1 MAPSLTGHIASEDGG
16 VEQPAL
22 ALLRELGWSHLNLMN
37 ETPGPANP
45 TGRTSFRQAH
55 LPARL
60 RAALRRLNPA
70 LPDEALSLAET
81 ELTRDRAAML
91 PIAANREV
99 YRLLVNGVAV
109 EVKRPDGRFETLRVR
124 AVDWLD
130 PAANDFLVASQ
141 VWIEGLLH
149 KRRPDTIGY
158 VNGLP
163 LMVAEWKGP
172 TQALAEAHEKNLR
185 DYRDTIPHLFDANGF
200 VILSNGLEAVMGGA
214 HAPFQVFAPWKRL
227 EEGGPQSVGLETLLR
242 ATCAP
247 DRFLDL
253 IENFLLFE
261 EARGGLR
268 KVVAKYHQV
277 LGVNRAIEA
286 VDDIAGNRGRLGV
299 FWHTQGSGKSL
310 SMAMFAEK
318 VLRRKGGNFSF
329 VIVTDRTELD
339 DQIAGTFAAVG
350 ALTKGVNEAQ
360 ASSRAHLRELLAGH
374 ERYVFT
380 LIHKFSTADRE
391 PMPVLSD
398 RSDIIVIT
406 DEAHRSQY
414 DQLAANMRAALPN
427 AAFIGFTG
435 TPLIKGEESRTRE
448 VFGDYVSIYDF
459 AQSVADGAT
468 VPLYYEA
475 RKPELQLNAEDL
487 RDELDALLDE
497 AALDE
502 AQEAKLQKQFA
513 RQYHL
518 ITRND
523 RLEKIADDVAR
534 HFSAR
539 GYRGKAMF
547 VAVDKATAVRMHD
560 KVRAAVARLIAEDE
574 AALKT
579 AGEAEGA
586 ALLER
591 LEWMR
596 SLDMAVVVSQSQNE
610 IDDLRAQGLDILPHR
625 HRMQAEDLE
634 AKFKHP
640 DDPFRLV
647 FVCAMWITGFDVPS
661 IGTVYLDKPMKNH
674 TLMQT
679 IARANRRAE
688 GKTSGVIVDY
698 IGVFN
703 NLQKALAIYAG
714 GAGGATGGEGPIKDK
729 ASLVAALESALE
741 ATRTFA
747 AQAGADM
754 AAIAASPPGFG
765 RLGMIQTAIEA
776 LIAPDERRREFLRLT
791 AETVKAYKAV
801 LPDER
806 AAPFVTLVSVAHVL
820 SLKLKPGVADISE
833 ISAQIAALL
842 DQRIEGVAIFTPII
856 EGDRPEGRVDLSG
869 IDFEKLAGLFATKP
883 KTAAETL
890 RGVAETQARFMASE
904 NPTRFDLVE
913 KLEEMVQAYNSGSID
928 ATSYFEWL
936 KTFLATLGE
945 EDKRAAREGLT
956 EEELA
961 IFDLLTKPEP
971 KLTKAQEAE
980 VKRVARALLEKLE
993 GLLDAVDWTAGQQT
1007 RASVFSEIRVTLND
1021 LPEEPYPERVWN
1033 TKVGAVWEFVLGRY
1047 GAGQTLKPRDPRE
1060 VNQNDT

>member
-1 MAPSLTGHIASEDGG
+1 MPPSLTGPIASEDGG

-22 ALLRELGWSHLNLMN
+22 ALLQELGWSRVNLMN
-37 ETPGPANP
+37 EAPGPANQ
-45 TGRTSFRQAH
+45 TGRTSFKQTY

-60 RAALRRLNPA
+60 RAALKALNPM
-70 LPDEALSLAET
+70 LPAEALSLAEI
-81 ELTRDRAAML
+81 ELTRDRSAML
-91 PIAANREV
+91 PIAANRDV
-99 YRLLVNGVAV
+99 YRLLVDGVTV
-109 EVKRPDGRFETLRVR
+109 EVRRDNGTFETSRVR
-124 AVDWLD
+124 VIDWLN

-141 VWIEGLLH
+141 VWIEGPLH
-149 KRRPDTIGY
+149 RRRPDTIGF

-163 LMVAEWKGP
+163 LMIAEWKGP
-172 TQALAEAHEKNLR
+172 TQAMAEGYEKNLR
-185 DYRDTIPHLFDANGF
+185 DYKDAIPGLFDAHGF
-200 VILSNGLEAVMGGA
+200 VIISNGLEAVMGGA
-214 HAPFQVFAPWKRL
+214 HAPFEVFAPWKRL
-227 EEGGPQSVGLETLLR
+227 AEDGPESVGLETLLR
-242 ATCAP
+242 ATCEPA
-247 DRFLDL
+247 RFLDI

-261 EARGGLR
+261 EARSLR

-286 VDDIAGNRGRLGV
+286 VDRIAENRGRLGV

-350 ALTKGVNEAQ
+350 ALTKQINQAQ
-360 ASSRAHLRELLAGH
+360 AESRAHLRELLAGN

-391 PMPVLSD
+391 PMPVLSE

-475 RKPELQLNAEDL
+475 RKPELQLRADDL
-487 RDELDALLDE
+487 RDELDALLDD

-502 AQEAKLQKQFA
+502 AQEAKLKQQFA

-518 ITRND
+518 ITRDD
-523 RLEKIADDVAR
+523 RLNKVAEDLAR
-534 HFSAR
+534 HFAAR

-547 VAVDKATAVRMHD
+547 VAIDKATAVRMYN
-560 KVRAAVARLIAEDE
+560 KTRTAMIRLIAEDE
-574 AALKT
+574 ARLKV

-610 IDDLRAQGLDILPHR
+610 IADLRDQGLDIVPHR
-625 HRMQAEDLE
+625 ARMQAEDLE
-634 AKFKHP
+634 AKFKDP

-647 FVCAMWITGFDVPS
+647 FVCAMWITGFDVPT

-679 IARANRRAE
+679 IARANRRAA
-688 GKTSGVIVDY
+688 GKSAGVIVDY

-714 GAGGATGGEGPIKDK
+714 GGGGTPGESPIKDK
-729 ASLVAALESALE
+729 AALVDALRAELTAA
-741 ATRTFA
+741 RTFVE
-747 AQAGADM
+747 GLGVSPD
-754 AAIAASPPGFG
+754 AIASASGFP
-765 RLGMIQTAIEA
+765 RLSLIENGVEA
-776 LIAPDERRREFLRLT
+776 LIAPDEQRREFLRLT
-791 AETVKAYKAV
+791 AAVMKAYKSL

-806 AAPFVTLVSVAHVL
+806 AAPFLKPVAVLHVL
-820 SLKLKPGVADISE
+820 AEAVRAKLGPTDISA
-833 ISAQIAALL
+833 ISAKIAALL
-842 DQRIEGVAIFTPII
+842 DEKIEGVAILTPIV
-856 EGDRPEGRVDLSG
+856 EGDAPEGRVDLSG
-869 IDFEKLAGLFATKP
+869 IDFEKLASLFAKQP
-883 KTAAETL
+883 KIAAETL
-890 RGVAETQARFMASE
+890 RGVAETQARYMADA
-904 NPTRFDLVE
+904 NPTRLDLVE
-913 KLEEMVQAYNSGSID
+913 KLEEMVEAYNAGSID
-928 ATSYFEWL
+928 AVTFFERL
-936 KTFLATLGE
+936 KEFIASLDDE
-945 EDKRAAREGLT
+945 EQRAAREGLT
-956 EEELA
+956 QEELA
-961 IFDLLTKPEP
+961 FFDLLTKPEP
-971 KLTKAQEAE
+971 KLTKAQETE
-980 VKRVARALLEKLE
+980 VKKVARELLEKLHD
-993 GLLDAVDWTAGQQT
+993 LLNAVDWTAGQQT
-1007 RASVFSEIRVTLND
+1007 RAMVQSEIRVKLNE
-1021 LPEEPYPERVWN
+1021 LPEEPYPEAVWHE
-1033 TKVGAVWEFVLGRY
+1033 KVGAVWDFVLRKY
-1047 GAGQTLKPRDPRE
+1047 GASHPS
-1060 VNQNDT
+1060 